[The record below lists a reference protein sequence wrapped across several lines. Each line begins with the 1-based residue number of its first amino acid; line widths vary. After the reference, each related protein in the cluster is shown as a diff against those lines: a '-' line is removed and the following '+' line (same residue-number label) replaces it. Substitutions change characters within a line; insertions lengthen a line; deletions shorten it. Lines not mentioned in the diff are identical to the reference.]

1 MKQQR
6 TPLEFKGRKRNPAR
20 TREAILRAAVGEFCR
35 NGLTGARVEAISKRS
50 STNMRLLYHY
60 FGDKEGLYTAAL
72 ERVYT
77 QIRAEERRLDL
88 GKVEPVEGI
97 ARLIDF
103 TFRFFAAHPDYIT
116 LLNNENMLR
125 GRFVRR
131 SRAVRPLTLPLLAT
145 ITDLLERGRRSGA
158 FRAGV
163 DPIQLYVS
171 ITALSYFH
179 VSNRFTLSAMFGQ
192 DLGDRA
198 WIELRRAHAQEL
210 ILAWLEELAIAKS
223 RRRPPQAVN
232 DTASDVTLAIDKT
245 AHRTRSKR
253 ALTKPS
259 RRRRPM
265 LDAVRAS

>member
-1 MKQQR
+1 MKQKR
-6 TPLEFKGRKRNPAR
+6 TALELKGRKRNPAR
-20 TREAILRAAVGEFCR
+20 TREAILKAAVGEFCR
-35 NGLTGARVEAISKRS
+35 NGFTGARVEAISTRS
-50 STNMRLLYHY
+50 GTNMRLLYHY
-60 FGDKEGLYTAAL
+60 FGDKEGLYTAVL

-88 GKVEPVEGI
+88 GKVEPVEGM

-103 TFRFFAAHPDYIT
+103 TFRFFAAHPDYIA

-125 GRFVRR
+125 GRFVRK
-131 SRAVRPLTLPLLAT
+131 SRAVRPLTLPLLAI

-192 DLGDRA
+192 DLSDPG

-210 ILAWLEELAIAKS
+210 TLAWLADPAVAKA
-223 RRRPPQAVN
+223 RGRLPQTVWGT
-232 DTASDVTLAIDKT
+232 DSDAMLTIDK
-245 AHRTRSKR
+245 AARRTRK
-253 ALTKPS
+253 
-259 RRRRPM
+259 
-265 LDAVRAS
+265 